1 MNEDKEKQN
10 KKIKRERE
18 KTLLERKK
26 ALGLF
31 QVQVES

>member
-1 MNEDKEKQN
+1 MKEDKEKQ

-31 QVQVES
+31 QV